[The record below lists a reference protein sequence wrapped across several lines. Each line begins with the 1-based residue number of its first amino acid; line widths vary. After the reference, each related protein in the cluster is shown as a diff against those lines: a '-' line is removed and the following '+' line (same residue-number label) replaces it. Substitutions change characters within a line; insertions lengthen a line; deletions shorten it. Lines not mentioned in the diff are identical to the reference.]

1 MNKVITISREFG
13 SGGRELGMLIAQR
26 LQIPFYDKELISL
39 AAQDNT
45 LSAEVIEQYEEH
57 LQLNTLWSA
66 GQNLLPFYQQPI
78 TDQIYFRQCETIR
91 NLAAKGSCVI
101 VGRCADK
108 VLEEALHIFV
118 YADQRA
124 RVERKIQQGVPG
136 SAREVEHHIKEIDK
150 KRIHYYEHYTDV
162 KWGDIKNY
170 HLCINTTHNSLE
182 SCADAVA
189 VFAEHFRR

>member
-13 SGGRELGMLIAQR
+13 SGGRELGALIAQR
-26 LQIPFYDKELISL
+26 FHIPFYDKELIFL
-39 AAQDNT
+39 AAQGNT

-78 TDQIYFRQCETIR
+78 TDQIYFRQCEIIR
-91 NLAAKGSCVI
+91 KLAKKGPCVI

-108 VLEEALHIFV
+108 VLDDTLRIFA
-118 YADQRA
+118 YADMKA
-124 RVERKIQQGVPG
+124 RIERKIRQGIPG
-136 SAREVEHHIKEIDK
+136 SVQEVEHHIKEIYK
-150 KRIHYYEHYTDV
+150 KRRHYYEHYTDV

-189 VFAEHFRR
+189 VFAKHFRR

>member
-13 SGGRELGMLIAQR
+13 SGGRELGALIAQR
-26 LQIPFYDKELISL
+26 FHIPFYDKELIFL
-39 AAQDNT
+39 AAQGNT

-91 NLAAKGSCVI
+91 NLASKGPCVI

-108 VLEEALHIFV
+108 VLEEAIHIFV
-118 YADQRA
+118 YADLRA
-124 RVERKIQQGVPG
+124 RVERKMQQGVSG
-136 SAREVEHHIKEIDK
+136 SVQEVEHQIKETDK
-150 KRIHYYEHYTDV
+150 VRSRYYEHYTDS
-162 KWGDIKNY
+162 KWGAMRNY
-170 HLCINTTHNSLE
+170 HLCIDTTYNSLE
-182 SCADAVA
+182 SCSEAAA

>member
-108 VLEEALHIFV
+108 VLEEAIHIFV
-118 YADQRA
+118 YADLRA
-124 RVERKIQQGVPG
+124 RVERKMQQGVSG
-136 SAREVEHHIKEIDK
+136 SVQEVEHQIKETDK
-150 KRIHYYEHYTDV
+150 ARSRYYRALYRFPVGSDEKLPSVHRHHIQFFGKLLGSGGSFCRT
-162 KWGDIKNY
+162 
-170 HLCINTTHNSLE
+170 
-182 SCADAVA
+182 
-189 VFAEHFRR
+189 FRR

>member
-26 LQIPFYDKELISL
+26 LRIPFYDKELISL

-124 RVERKIQQGVPG
+124 RVERKIQQGVNGP
-136 SAREVEHHIKEIDK
+136 AQEVEHQIKETDQ
-150 KRIHYYEHYTDV
+150 KRSRYYEHYTDS
-162 KWGDIKNY
+162 KWGSMRNY
-170 HLCINTTHNSLE
+170 HLCIDTTYNSLE

>member
-1 MNKVITISREFG
+1 MCIRD
-13 SGGRELGMLIAQR
+13 R
-26 LQIPFYDKELISL
+26 
-39 AAQDNT
+39 DNT

-78 TDQIYFRQCETIR
+78 TDQIYFRQCEIIR
-91 NLAAKGSCVI
+91 KLAEKGPCVI

-108 VLEEALHIFV
+108 VLGDTLRIFA
-118 YADQRA
+118 YADMKA
-124 RVERKIQQGVPG
+124 RIERKIRQGIPG
-136 SAREVEHHIKEIDK
+136 SVQEVEHHIKEIDK
-150 KRIHYYEHYTDV
+150 KRRHYYEHYTDV

>member
-91 NLAAKGSCVI
+91 NLASKGPCVI

-108 VLEEALHIFV
+108 VLEEAIHIFV
-118 YADQRA
+118 YADLRA
-124 RVERKIQQGVPG
+124 RVERKMQQGVSG
-136 SAREVEHHIKEIDK
+136 SVQEVEHQIKETDK
-150 KRIHYYEHYTDV
+150 ARSRYYEHYTDS
-162 KWGDIKNY
+162 KWGAMRNY
-170 HLCINTTHNSLE
+170 HLCIDTTYTSLE
-182 SCADAVA
+182 SCSEAAA

>member
-26 LQIPFYDKELISL
+26 FQIPFYDKELISL
-39 AAQDNT
+39 AAQDT

-57 LQLNTLWSA
+57 LQLNMIWNA

-91 NLAAKGSCVI
+91 KLAAKGPCVF

-108 VLEEALHIFV
+108 VLDDALCIFA
-118 YADQRA
+118 YADMKA
-124 RVERKIQQGVPG
+124 RIERKIRQGVPG
-136 SAREVEHHIKEIDK
+136 SFQEVEHHIKEIDK
-150 KRIHYYEHYTDV
+150 KRRHYYEHYTDV
-162 KWGDIKNY
+162 RWGDIRNY
-170 HLCINTTHNSLE
+170 QLCMDTTYNSLE

-189 VFAEHFRR
+189 VFAQHFRR

>member
-1 MNKVITISREFG
+1 MNKVIPISREFG

-150 KRIHYYEHYTDV
+150 KRRHYYEHYTDV

>member
-150 KRIHYYEHYTDV
+150 KRRHYYEHYTDV

>member
-124 RVERKIQQGVPG
+124 RVERKIQQGVNGPVQ
-136 SAREVEHHIKEIDK
+136 EVEHQIKETDQ
-150 KRIHYYEHYTDV
+150 KRSRYYEHYTDS
-162 KWGDIKNY
+162 KWGSMRNY
-170 HLCINTTHNSLE
+170 HLCIDTTYNSLE